1 MTDEPRLTLDA
12 NILVRATL
20 GRRVRDILSEHAST
34 ATFFAPEIAHA
45 DAVRWVPHILEDRG
59 KGDAVDGALA
69 YLEQLRHVVLPVPEE
84 AYVERRDDSLAR
96 IGARDPDDWHIVA
109 TALVLDTPIWT
120 EDQDFF
126 GTGIPTWTTD
136 RIELYLIRRI

>member
-1 MTDEPRLTLDA
+1 M
-12 NILVRATL
+12 
-20 GRRVRDILSEHAST
+20 
-34 ATFFAPEIAHA
+34 
-45 DAVRWVPHILEDRG
+45 
-59 KGDAVDGALA
+59 
-69 YLEQLRHVVLPVPEE
+69 VLPVPEE

-96 IGARDPDDWHIVA
+96 IGAGDRDDWHIVA

-136 RIELYLIRRI
+136 RVELYLVRCI